1 MAKVLLLTRWVER
14 INFNA
19 WIMIKV
25 ENLIKTFNAGT
36 IDQVDALKSVN
47 LEIREHEF
55 VTVIGT
61 NGSGKSTLL
70 NVIAGN
76 VLSDGG
82 TIAIDGKD
90 VTKKK
95 DFQRAK
101 YIARVFQNPY
111 SGTAPGMTI
120 AENLLM
126 AWFRG
131 RHRYPV
137 ISLNGSLKN
146 NFREQISSLDM
157 QLENRLENLM
167 SSLSGGQRQ
176 AVTLLMA
183 VLQTPKVLLLDEH
196 TAALDP
202 KTAGQVIRLTNKFVT
217 ANKLTVIMVTHSMQL
232 ALAMGT
238 RILMM
243 HGGRIVEDIC
253 EEEKKH
259 LTIEDLFT
267 KFENIRKLEKLTPDL
282 IEILKKQYI

>member
-1 MAKVLLLTRWVER
+1 
-14 INFNA
+14 
-19 WIMIKV
+19 MIKV
-25 ENLIKTFNAGT
+25 ENVNKTFNSGT
-36 IDQVDALKSVN
+36 IDRMEALKGIS
-47 LEIREHEF
+47 LEIKEHEF
-55 VTVIGT
+55 VTIIGT

-76 VLSDGG
+76 IIADTG
-82 TIAIDGKD
+82 TIMIDHED
-90 VTKKK
+90 VTRKP

-111 SGTAPGMTI
+111 AGTAPGLTI

-131 RHRYPV
+131 RRRFPV
-137 ISLNGSLKN
+137 ASLNKELKN
-146 NFREQISSLDM
+146 RFSAQIASLDI
-157 QLENRLENLM
+157 QLEDRLESLM
-167 SSLSGGQRQ
+167 GGLSGGQRQ

-196 TAALDP
+196 AAALDP
-202 KTAGQVIRLTNKFVT
+202 KTAGQVVRLTQKF
-217 ANKLTVIMVTHSMQL
+217 ADAHKLTVLMVTHSMKH

-243 HGGRIVEDIC
+243 HHGRIVEDIP

-259 LTIEDLFT
+259 LTPEDLLA
-267 KFENIRKLEKLTPDL
+267 KFEDLRKFE
-282 IEILKKQYI
+282 

>member
-1 MAKVLLLTRWVER
+1 
-14 INFNA
+14 
-19 WIMIKV
+19 MIKV
-25 ENLIKTFNAGT
+25 ENVSKTFNSGT
-36 IDQVDALKSVN
+36 IDRMEALKGIS
-47 LEIREHEF
+47 LEIKEHEF
-55 VTVIGT
+55 VTIIGT

-76 VLSDGG
+76 IIADTG
-82 TIAIDGKD
+82 TIMIDHED
-90 VTKKK
+90 VTRKP

-111 SGTAPGMTI
+111 AGTAPGLTI

-131 RHRYPV
+131 RRRFPV
-137 ISLNGSLKN
+137 TSLNKELQNRFSA
-146 NFREQISSLDM
+146 QIASLDM
-157 QLENRLENLM
+157 QLEDRLESLM
-167 SSLSGGQRQ
+167 GGLSGGQRQ

-196 TAALDP
+196 AAALDP
-202 KTAGQVIRLTNKFVT
+202 KTAGQVVRLTQKF
-217 ANKLTVIMVTHSMQL
+217 ADAHKLTVLMVTHSMKH

-243 HGGRIVEDIC
+243 HHGRIVEDIP

-259 LTIEDLFT
+259 LTPEDLLA
-267 KFENIRKLEKLTPDL
+267 KFEDLRKFE
-282 IEILKKQYI
+282 

>member
-1 MAKVLLLTRWVER
+1 MIQV
-14 INFNA
+14 INL
-19 WIMIKV
+19 K
-25 ENLIKTFNAGT
+25 KTFNSGT
-36 IDQVDALKSVN
+36 IDQVEALKSIN
-47 LEIREHEF
+47 LEIKEHEF
-55 VTVIGT
+55 ITVIGT

-76 VLSDGG
+76 MLPDSG
-82 TIAIDGKD
+82 TIRIDGKD
-90 VTKKK
+90 VTKKM

-120 AENLLM
+120 AENLLI

-131 RHRYPV
+131 KHRYPV
-137 ISLNGSLKN
+137 TSLNGTLKN
-146 NFREQISSLDM
+146 NFREQIASLDM
-157 QLENRLENLM
+157 QLEDRLENLM
-167 SSLSGGQRQ
+167 GSLSGGQRQ

-202 KTAGQVIRLTNKFVT
+202 KTAGQVIRLTNKFVD
-217 ANKLTVIMVTHSMQL
+217 ANKLTVIMVTHSMQH
-232 ALAMGT
+232 ALAMGS

-243 HGGRIVEDIC
+243 HKGRIVEDIG

-259 LTIEDLFT
+259 VTTEDLLK
-267 KFENIRKLEKLTPDL
+267 KFEDIRKYEKLTPEL
-282 IEILKKQYI
+282 IATLRSQYV